1 MDNAKLI
8 VRVVDINL
16 VLRARCMDLRCS
28 NLRLLHVLPRRC
40 NSDGLTAALLH
51 LEGRFLF
58 DGGVRRCLQRRVL
71 VHRLGLR
78 GPAPALRRGLG
89 RIRHRLFVDRRLLF
103 AWMQSGQPVT
113 VVLASLAVAASP
125 VGVVG
130 QS

>member
-1 MDNAKLI
+1 MGESD
-8 VRVVDINL
+8 VDT
-16 VLRARCMDLRCS
+16 S
-28 NLRLLHVLPRRC
+28 
-40 NSDGLTAALLH
+40 S
-51 LEGRFLF
+51 
-58 DGGVRRCLQRRVL
+58 RVL

-78 GPAPALRRGLG
+78 GLPLRSRGLG

-125 VGVVG
+125 VGVVR